1 MHHQHHHHHPPNPNN
16 RAFMLG
22 ALINIA
28 FVIIEVAYG
37 LLADSLALLADA
49 GHNLSDVL
57 ILLVAWGANV
67 LASRKATASHTY
79 GYKRATI
86 LAAFFSGLSL
96 FATMAWIAIEAVQRF
111 DTITTPDSVTIM
123 LVASIGIGVNFFTAA
138 LFMRSQE
145 DDLNVKGAFLHMM
158 VDGLVSV
165 AVVISGA
172 VIYFTNWSL
181 IDPLLSLLIVVA
193 IGLSSWGLLRNSFDL
208 AVDAVPPHI
217 DLAGVRQYLL
227 AQDRVSAI
235 HDLHIW
241 AISTTQVALSAHIVR
256 DKVEIDDDFLE
267 QLTTE
272 LKQQFQIDH
281 STIQIEN
288 GACQQNCQH

>member
-1 MHHQHHHHHPPNPNN
+1 MHHHHHHHQPNPNN

-22 ALINIA
+22 ALLNIA
-28 FVIIEVAYG
+28 FVIIEAAYG
-37 LLADSLALLADA
+37 LMANSLALLADA

-57 ILLVAWGANV
+57 VLLLAWGANV

-79 GYKRATI
+79 GYRRATI

-96 FATMAWIAIEAVQRF
+96 FATMAWIAIEAIQRL
-111 DTITTPDSVTIM
+111 DTITTPDSVTVM
-123 LVASIGIGVNFFTAA
+123 LVATIGIGVNFFTAA
-138 LFMRSQE
+138 LFMQSKE

-172 VIYFTNWSL
+172 VIYFTDWNL
-181 IDPLLSLLIVVA
+181 IDPLLSLLIVIA
-193 IGLSSWGLLRNSFDL
+193 IGLSSWGLLRDSFGL

-227 AQDRVSAI
+227 TQDRVNAI

-256 DKVEIDDDFLE
+256 NKVEVDDDFLRE
-267 QLTTE
+267 LTNE
-272 LKQQFQIDH
+272 LKHQFQIDH
-281 STIQIEN
+281 CTIQIEN
-288 GACQQNCQH
+288 GACEQNCQH

>member
-1 MHHQHHHHHPPNPNN
+1 M
-16 RAFMLG
+16 FG

-28 FVIIEVAYG
+28 FVIIETIYG
-37 LLADSLALLADA
+37 LMANSLALLADA

-57 ILLVAWGANV
+57 ILLLAWGANI

-79 GYKRATI
+79 GYRRATI
-86 LAAFFSGLSL
+86 LAAFFSSLSL
-96 FATMAWIAIEAVQRF
+96 FATMAWIAIEAVQRL
-111 DTITTPDSVTIM
+111 DMITTPNSVTVM
-123 LVASIGIGVNFFTAA
+123 LVAAIGIGVNFFTAA
-138 LFMRSQE
+138 LFMHSKE

-172 VIYFTNWSL
+172 IIYFTYWNL
-181 IDPLLSLLIVVA
+181 IDPLLSLLIVIA
-193 IGLSSWGLLRNSFDL
+193 IGLSSWGLLRDSFGL
-208 AVDAVPPHI
+208 AVDAVPTHI
-217 DLAGVRQYLL
+217 DLAGVRQHLL
-227 AQDRVSAI
+227 AQDRVNAI

-256 DKVEIDDDFLE
+256 DKIEIDDDFLRE
-267 QLTTE
+267 LTAT

-281 STIQIEN
+281 CTIQIEN
-288 GACQQNCQH
+288 GAC

>member
-1 MHHQHHHHHPPNPNN
+1 
-16 RAFMLG
+16 MLG

-227 AQDRVSAI
+227 AQDRVSTI

>member
-1 MHHQHHHHHPPNPNN
+1 
-16 RAFMLG
+16 MLG

>member
-1 MHHQHHHHHPPNPNN
+1 
-16 RAFMLG
+16 MLG
-22 ALINIA
+22 ALLNIA

-37 LLADSLALLADA
+37 FLANSVALLADA
-49 GHNLSDVL
+49 GHNLTDVL
-57 ILLVAWGANV
+57 VLLLAWGANI
-67 LASRKATASHTY
+67 LASRKASASHTY
-79 GYKRATI
+79 GYRRATI

-111 DTITTPDSVTIM
+111 NVVTAPDSVTIM
-123 LVASIGIGVNFFTAA
+123 LVAGIGIAVNFITAA
-138 LFMRSQE
+138 LFMHNQN
-145 DDLNVKGAFLHMM
+145 DDLNVKGAFLHML

-172 VIYFTNWSL
+172 VIYFTDWNL
-181 IDPLLSLLIVVA
+181 IDPLLSLLIVIV
-193 IGLSSWGLLRNSFDL
+193 IGLSSWGLLRDSFDL
-208 AVDAVPPHI
+208 AVDAVPGHI
-217 DLAGVRQYLL
+217 DIAGVRQHLL
-227 AQDRVSAI
+227 AQNQVSAI

-256 DKVEIDDDFLE
+256 DCTEIDDAFLRR
-267 QLTTE
+267 LTDE